1 LPSEVLGCK
10 DHDSPWLAQTPLEVL
25 EHVIL
30 GLDNF
35 PLSREPM
42 LARPAA
48 RCKGQLVRAEQAGI
62 IQAMKSLRRGVPGAL
77 LACSAALAVAWGCG
91 DGAKS
96 VGAAS
101 APEPPG
107 VEEMSDGSEAAPAP
121 GMGADAP
128 QPRVF
133 RPRSPVDEVAETR
146 LTRLTH
152 TQYLHTLQ
160 DLFGVTGSLDLTF
173 APDALNGFTFD
184 TSNDF
189 RVDQRLGPQYR
200 ASAEKMAER
209 AVSDAA
215 LFARVVPCAAA
226 AAGCRD
232 QFLASFGE
240 RAYRRPLAADE
251 LASFQALFDLGAE
264 LVQSGDAF
272 RDGVRVSVE
281 AFLQSPQ
288 FLYRTDA
295 SVGTDAAGRVP
306 LGDWEV
312 ASRLSYFLYDSMPDS
327 ELFEAARAGQLR
339 TPEQVEAQ
347 ARRMLNA
354 PRVLDKLV
362 AFHEQAWAFGR
373 FSRISPDKATYPN
386 VPQNFIARALR
397 AAELYVG
404 EVLGTGGGL
413 EELLTGSY
421 AFVDDGLAPLYG
433 LTAPADGFRRVDF
446 AAGERRGLL
455 MQIGFLASNAYSI
468 RTDPIHRGLFVQ
480 RNVLCRAIPDPPPG
494 ASTTPLPPTDEP
506 IETTREEIG
515 LLTGQSYCPTC
526 HGQIN
531 PPGFAFEGFDAIGQ
545 VRTTENGVPVDTSAT
560 MTLDD
565 HEVSFSGPGELVDQL
580 ARSQE
585 AHRCYASRWLEF
597 TLGRPLAEAD
607 VPLYD
612 AIGGESL
619 PIADI
624 VVRLVTSPQFLTLA
638 SDVADVAGTPEEA
651 P

>member
-1 LPSEVLGCK
+1 M
-10 DHDSPWLAQTPLEVL
+10 
-25 EHVIL
+25 
-30 GLDNF
+30 NRM
-35 PLSREPM
+35 SR
-42 LARPAA
+42 
-48 RCKGQLVRAEQAGI
+48 G
-62 IQAMKSLRRGVPGAL
+62 GVAKAL
-77 LACSAALAVAWGCG
+77 LVCGAAMLGAWACG
-91 DGAKS
+91 DGGKS
-96 VGAAS
+96 SSV
-101 APEPPG
+101 APEVPG
-107 VEEMSDGSEAAPAP
+107 GDLGGDEGAEPAAPEATGDMP
-121 GMGADAP
+121 TMT
-128 QPRVF
+128 VF
-133 RPRSPVDEVAETR
+133 RPRRPVDEVAETR

-152 TQYLHTLQ
+152 TQYLHTMQ
-160 DLFGVTGSLDLTF
+160 DLFGVSDSLDLTF

-189 RVDQRLGPQYR
+189 RVDARLGPQYR

-209 AVSDAA
+209 SVTDAA
-215 LFARVVPCAAA
+215 VFAHVVPCDAAA
-226 AAGCRD
+226 PGCRD
-232 QFLASFGE
+232 QFLSTFGE
-240 RAYRRPLAADE
+240 RAFRRPLAADE
-251 LASFQALFDLGAE
+251 LTSFQGLFELGAD

-272 RDGVRVSVE
+272 KDGVRLSVE

-295 SVGTDAAGRVP
+295 SSSANGEGRIP
-306 LGDWEV
+306 LGDWEI
-312 ASRLSYFLYDSMPDS
+312 ASRLSYFLYDSMPDA
-327 ELFEAARAGQLR
+327 ELFEAARSGQLR
-339 TPEQVEAQ
+339 TPEQVEDQ

-362 AFHEQAWAFGR
+362 SFHEQAWAFGR

-386 VPQNFIARALR
+386 VPGNFIARALR

-433 LTAPADGFRRVDF
+433 LQAPASGFQRVEF
-446 AAGERRGLL
+446 AGGERRGLL
-455 MQIGFLASNAYSI
+455 MQVGFLASNAYSI

-545 VRTTENGVPVDTSAT
+545 VRATENGVPVDTSAT
-560 MTLDD
+560 MVLDD
-565 HEVSFSGPGELVDQL
+565 HSVSFSGPGELVELL
-580 ARSQE
+580 ASSQE
-585 AHRCYASRWLEF
+585 AHRCYASRWIEF

-607 VPLYD
+607 VPIYD
-612 AIGGESL
+612 AIGTESL
-619 PIADI
+619 PVADI
-624 VVRLVTSPQFLTLA
+624 VAKLVTSPQFLTL
-638 SDVADVAGTPEEA
+638 SGNVADVAGTPQES